1 MNKPNRTRAGLARR
15 SLLVLASLALLTIT
29 APAQVPTMISYQ
41 GRVLVDNANYNGSGQ
56 FKFALVNGAGNVTFW
71 SNDGSSVA
79 GSQPTAAVSL
89 SVANGLVM
97 TLLGDTS
104 LANMTAIPAAVFNN
118 SDVRVRVWFN
128 GGAGFQQLTP
138 DQRIVSVGYAVM
150 ASNVPDGA
158 ITSAKLANG
167 AVTSGKIANDA
178 IGATQIATGAVNSS
192 DIADGSILGTDI
204 ADGSIFGLDI
214 ANNTLT
220 SVQIAD
226 DLDLGS
232 ASVSG
237 RLDVY
242 RTTAGTPGVSIVGS
256 SSSISTYGTDG
267 QEQIRLH
274 GTSWGEI
281 LLHNSLANNATAVN
295 LTAQGS
301 SGGQLTLNNTNGSAR
316 ALLEGE
322 NTGGALTL
330 YQTDGQT
337 GVFLDG
343 DSGGAG
349 LVSVRG
355 TNGGTRA
362 TLDGSD
368 GGGGAVR
375 LYENDGTQTVSLTSE
390 GNGNLVLRQ
399 GDGTSGLGMFAN
411 NGTGGGGMSIYRDD
425 GTFAGQL
432 TVADTTRRD
441 GFLGLTKG
449 NGNWGVVARGQNS
462 ATGGGAI
469 YLYDGAGAATVV
481 IDSDLGT
488 EARVSVSGT
497 VRGQVI
503 EITGGSDLSEK
514 FDIQGE
520 ALEPGMIV
528 CIDPKN
534 PGQLALAAAAH
545 DKKVA
550 GIVSGAG
557 GVKPGMLMGQ
567 HGSVADGKHPVA
579 LTGRV
584 YCWVDA
590 DANGAI
596 EPGDMLTTSATP
608 GHGMKVTDHT
618 RAVGA
623 IVGKA
628 MTSLEKGK
636 GLVLV
641 LVNLQ

>member
-1 MNKPNRTRAGLARR
+1 
-15 SLLVLASLALLTIT
+15 
-29 APAQVPTMISYQ
+29 
-41 GRVLVDNANYNGSGQ
+41 
-56 FKFALVNGAGNVTFW
+56 
-71 SNDGSSVA
+71 
-79 GSQPTAAVSL
+79 
-89 SVANGLVM
+89 VANGLVM

-104 LANMTAIPAAVFNN
+104 LANMTAIPPAVFNN
-118 SDVRVRVWFN
+118 SDVRMRVWFN

-138 DQRIVSVGYAVM
+138 DQRIVSVGYSVM
-150 ASNVPDGA
+150 AGNVPDGS

-167 AVTSGKIANDA
+167 AVTVGKIANDA
-178 IGATQIATGAVNSS
+178 IGAAQIAAGAVNSS
-192 DIADGSILGTDI
+192 DIADGSILG
-204 ADGSIFGLDI
+204 LDI

-220 SVQIAD
+220 SVQIAN
-226 DLDLGS
+226 DLDLGD
-232 ASVSG
+232 ASTLG

-242 RTTAGTPGVSIVGS
+242 RTTAGTPAISLIGNGS
-256 SSSISTYGTDG
+256 QISTYGSDG
-267 QEQIRLH
+267 LEQIRL
-274 GTSWGEI
+274 WGASYGE
-281 LLHNSLANNATAVN
+281 LLLNNGLANNATAVR
-295 LTAQGS
+295 LTAQS
-301 SGGQLTLNNTNGSAR
+301 ATGGQLELRNTNGANR

-337 GVFLDG
+337 GVFIDG

-399 GDGTSGLGMFAN
+399 GDNSSGIGLFAN

-425 GTFAGQL
+425 GTFAGQM
-432 TVADTTRRD
+432 TIADTTRRD

-462 ATGGGAI
+462 ATGGGAL
-469 YLYDGAGAATVV
+469 YLYDSAGAATVV

-488 EARVSVSGT
+488 EARISVSGT

-514 FDIQGE
+514 FEIQGE
-520 ALEPGMIV
+520 SLEPGMIV
-528 CIDPKN
+528 SIDPKN
-534 PGQLALAAAAH
+534 PGQLTLSTLVH

-608 GHGMKVTDHT
+608 GHGMKVTDHA
-618 RAVGA
+618 RATGA

-628 MTSLEKGK
+628 MTALEKGK